1 MDIGVTISKVRKEY
15 KEYLRETHP
24 DWADTTISTHVS
36 DAFYLY
42 QNTIALSFWKCFESD
57 AAMEKAKGEIL
68 DYLKQEVMSDRAD
81 ERTAQYYRD
90 LKRLKEFID
99 SKGGVKTYIGYE
111 YDCEVIVYKYAKM
124 VYDGTMEMDAA
135 VKAMCQDVP
144 CFGETSHKLTI
155 MLFASMMKGVKY
167 TRRSNTETT
176 VYFIVHIGKDYGQEQ
191 MVNALKATQ
200 ENIKYYYEQTGNK
213 SNSIRRGCKKIV
225 EENNIDISFDDEIF
239 DGIIPKE
246 NTDTALSSDA
256 TATHYWLYAAG
267 DGSAN
272 WENDYAEG
280 IMAIGWSDLGD
291 LMEYSSKEE
300 MRAKMKEVYGDTG
313 SYKNQVLATWQFAN
327 ELKPGDV
334 VFVKKGR
341 KQILGRGLVEGEYVF
356 DPERGQYANTRKVRW
371 TDKGEWELSDQ
382 GAIKTL
388 TDITSYTD
396 YVKKLQNMIDGDKH
410 EDTFDDAADEEI
422 TFEPYT
428 ADDFLTDVYMDED
441 RYKVLK
447 SLLLTKKNVI
457 LQGAPGVGKTFAAK
471 RLAFSIMGEKDT
483 NRVKMVQFHQSFS
496 FDGISILDIHSINW
510 DIQYDRNNQTYR
522 MLIAVCR
529 FVIKGLLQT
538 TADGSTKIMDYAD
551 DQTMAKLYEKFIL
564 GYYQREHPE
573 LKAYSPQI
581 AWQVTDGYRTLLP
594 TMQSDI
600 VITNK
605 AAKKTLIIDAKYYTH
620 NMQMKAPYMTQ
631 TLHSGN
637 LYQIFTYVKNW
648 SAAPDEVVSGMLLY
662 AGTDDAIQPNN
673 DYQMSG
679 NQISVKTLD
688 MDCDFSKIAAQLDS
702 IADRI
707 K

>member
-15 KEYLRETHP
+15 REYLRETHP

-57 AAMEKAKGEIL
+57 ASMEKAKGEIF

-135 VKAMCQDVP
+135 VKAMCQEVP

-155 MLFASMMKGVKY
+155 MLFASMMKGIKY

-213 SNSIRRGCKKIV
+213 SNSI
-225 EENNIDISFDDEIF
+225 F
-239 DGIIPKE
+239 
-246 NTDTALSSDA
+246 
-256 TATHYWLYAAG
+256 
-267 DGSAN
+267 
-272 WENDYAEG
+272 
-280 IMAIGWSDLGD
+280 
-291 LMEYSSKEE
+291 
-300 MRAKMKEVYGDTG
+300 
-313 SYKNQVLATWQFAN
+313 
-327 ELKPGDV
+327 
-334 VFVKKGR
+334 
-341 KQILGRGLVEGEYVF
+341 
-356 DPERGQYANTRKVRW
+356 
-371 TDKGEWELSDQ
+371 
-382 GAIKTL
+382 
-388 TDITSYTD
+388 
-396 YVKKLQNMIDGDKH
+396 
-410 EDTFDDAADEEI
+410 
-422 TFEPYT
+422 
-428 ADDFLTDVYMDED
+428 
-441 RYKVLK
+441 
-447 SLLLTKKNVI
+447 
-457 LQGAPGVGKTFAAK
+457 
-471 RLAFSIMGEKDT
+471 
-483 NRVKMVQFHQSFS
+483 

>member
-57 AAMEKAKGEIL
+57 AAMERAKGEIL

-313 SYKNQVLATWQFAN
+313 SYKNLIRVQNVYYMLAYAFQVLHEQGYKNVATEEFDNVA
-327 ELKPGDV
+327 ELLSAILCRGV
-334 VFVKKGR
+334 SV
-341 KQILGRGLVEGEYVF
+341 QIKRGLIRQYISREEALASPRGKLEIGESIKAQVI
-356 DPERGQYANTRKVRW
+356 RKKQLVCNYDEFSVDAYPNRI
-371 TDKGEWELSDQ
+371 
-382 GAIKTL
+382 IKT
-388 TDITSYTD
+388 T
-396 YVKKLQNMIDGDKH
+396 
-410 EDTFDDAADEEI
+410 
-422 TFEPYT
+422 
-428 ADDFLTDVYMDED
+428 MD
-441 RYKVLK
+441 
-447 SLLLTKKNVI
+447 LLLRGSISKARKKEI
-457 LQGAPGVGKTFAAK
+457 RKLMIF
-471 RLAFSIMGEKDT
+471 
-483 NRVKMVQFHQSFS
+483 

-581 AWQVTDGYRTLLP
+581 VWQVTDGYRTLLP

>member
-57 AAMEKAKGEIL
+57 ASMEKAKGEIF

-135 VKAMCQDVP
+135 VKAMCQEVP

-155 MLFASMMKGVKY
+155 MLFASMMKGK
-167 TRRSNTETT
+167 
-176 VYFIVHIGKDYGQEQ
+176 
-191 MVNALKATQ
+191 
-200 ENIKYYYEQTGNK
+200 
-213 SNSIRRGCKKIV
+213 
-225 EENNIDISFDDEIF
+225 
-239 DGIIPKE
+239 
-246 NTDTALSSDA
+246 
-256 TATHYWLYAAG
+256 
-267 DGSAN
+267 
-272 WENDYAEG
+272 
-280 IMAIGWSDLGD
+280 
-291 LMEYSSKEE
+291 
-300 MRAKMKEVYGDTG
+300 
-313 SYKNQVLATWQFAN
+313 
-327 ELKPGDV
+327 
-334 VFVKKGR
+334 
-341 KQILGRGLVEGEYVF
+341 
-356 DPERGQYANTRKVRW
+356 
-371 TDKGEWELSDQ
+371 
-382 GAIKTL
+382 
-388 TDITSYTD
+388 
-396 YVKKLQNMIDGDKH
+396 
-410 EDTFDDAADEEI
+410 
-422 TFEPYT
+422 
-428 ADDFLTDVYMDED
+428 
-441 RYKVLK
+441 
-447 SLLLTKKNVI
+447 
-457 LQGAPGVGKTFAAK
+457 
-471 RLAFSIMGEKDT
+471 
-483 NRVKMVQFHQSFS
+483 
-496 FDGISILDIHSINW
+496 
-510 DIQYDRNNQTYR
+510 
-522 MLIAVCR
+522 
-529 FVIKGLLQT
+529 
-538 TADGSTKIMDYAD
+538 
-551 DQTMAKLYEKFIL
+551 TMAKLYEKFIL